1 MLTGVTNDREIDETF
16 DICVTASENDDDL
29 SVVTRA
35 KGRSP
40 RSRRRLFVPS
50 ESEHELRETATGC

>member
-1 MLTGVTNDREIDETF
+1 MVATNAMLTGVTNDREIDETF

-35 KGRSP
+35 KS
-40 RSRRRLFVPS
+40 
-50 ESEHELRETATGC
+50 